1 MTQRK
6 KKQGQRKSH
15 TKSEPLEP
23 PLIEQLNQAQD
34 PVLPSAAAKKRM
46 HNQLFAKIKAKQ
58 AEQET
63 SLVAHNKP
71 KTQPNKPAHTKNPKH
86 NQDNPAQSGHLPNT
100 LTIRAKEG
108 EWVEIRP
115 KVKIKPLYLD
125 RQAGSRSFLMQL
137 QPGASWPTHEHTYD
151 EECIV
156 LEGDVRIGDLSV
168 SAGDYHLAPK
178 GVTHGE
184 LTSDNGALLFLR
196 AGISDTEPDLGTKA
210 AYVWGHLNTR
220 WKNLW
225 GNSTE

>member
-1 MTQRK
+1 MKQHK
-6 KKQGQRKSH
+6 KKQDKRKPH
-15 TKSEPLEP
+15 THSETLEP
-23 PLIEQLNQAQD
+23 PLIEQLNHAQD
-34 PVLPSAAAKKRM
+34 PILPSAGAKKRM

-58 AEQET
+58 TEQP
-63 SLVAHNKP
+63 SQAIAHEALKNKP
-71 KTQPNKPAHTKNPKH
+71 PDTEKVQE
-86 NQDNPAQSGHLPNT
+86 NQEQSTTIDNT

-125 RQAGSRSFLMQL
+125 RHAGSRSFLMQL
-137 QPGASWPTHEHTYD
+137 QPGARWPTHEHTYD

-184 LTSDNGALLFLR
+184 LTSDKGALLFLR

>member
-15 TKSEPLEP
+15 TQSEPLEP

-34 PVLPSAAAKKRM
+34 PVLPSSAAKKRM
-46 HNQLFAKIKAKQ
+46 KKQLFAKIKAKQ
-58 AEQET
+58 TEQQ
-63 SLVAHNKP
+63 SPLVAHNEP
-71 KTQPNKPAHTKNPKH
+71 KTQQTKPNKRAYTEKS
-86 NQDNPAQSGHLPNT
+86 QDNPAQSSNLPNT

-125 RQAGSRSFLMQL
+125 RKAGSRSFLMQL
-137 QPGASWPTHEHTYD
+137 QAGARWPTHEHTYD

>member
-1 MTQRK
+1 MKQRK
-6 KKQGQRKSH
+6 KKQGQRKPH
-15 TKSEPLEP
+15 THSEPLEP

-46 HNQLFAKIKAKQ
+46 HTQLFAKIKAKQ
-58 AEQET
+58 AEENT
-63 SLVAHNKP
+63 HSVTDNKL
-71 KTQPNKPAHTKNPKH
+71 KTKPSYTEQAQAEE
-86 NQDNPAQSGHLPNT
+86 NQDQSTTIHDT

-125 RQAGSRSFLMQL
+125 RNAGSRSFLMQL
-137 QPGASWPTHEHTYD
+137 QPGARWPTHHHTYD

-184 LTSDNGALLFLR
+184 LTSDKGALLFLR
-196 AGISDTEPDLGTKA
+196 AGIADTEPDLGTKA

-225 GNSTE
+225 GNSTK